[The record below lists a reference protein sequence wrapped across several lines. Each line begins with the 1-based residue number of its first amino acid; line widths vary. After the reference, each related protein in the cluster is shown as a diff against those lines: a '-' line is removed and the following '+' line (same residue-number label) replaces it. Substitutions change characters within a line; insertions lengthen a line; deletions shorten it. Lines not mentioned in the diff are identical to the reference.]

1 MNRTFL
7 RCLRQT
13 FEVLYGFQNH
23 VNLHTMEFC
32 SENATPTRFSEVV
45 AMREEFGTI
54 SNLSLQCDS
63 NSGLELIFCILNL
76 HKGVNPKWLSFIHEE
91 EMCKD
96 VDHGSDYFVRVQDG
110 KIHFDL
116 MQESELDS
124 FKDIWACGSY
134 DLFSLDLSTAKPLC
148 FVLDAENKRIAID
161 AEGFVLDDDLNRTNE
176 RLFTPEELI
185 EFATSRW
192 FVAAQH
198 LSRPALQGIHDW
210 INSVLAVDFPLDSNL
225 QYHEKISDSK

>member
-7 RCLRQT
+7 RCLRRT
-13 FEVLYGFQNH
+13 FKVFYGFQNH
-23 VNLHTMEFC
+23 VNLHTMEFY
-32 SENATPTRFSEVV
+32 SENANPTRFSEVV

-76 HKGVNPKWLSFIHEE
+76 HTGVNPKWLSFIHEE

-96 VDHGSDYFVRVQDG
+96 VDHGSDYFVRVKEG
-110 KIHFDL
+110 KIYFDL
-116 MQESELDS
+116 MQESEWDS
-124 FKDIWACGSY
+124 FKRMYACGSY
-134 DLFSLDLSTAKPLC
+134 DLFSLDLSTAKPRC

-161 AEGFVLDDDLNRTNE
+161 SEGFVLDDDLNRTNE

-192 FVAAQH
+192 FVDTQH
-198 LSRPALQGIHDW
+198 LSRPALQDIHDW
-210 INSVLAVDFPLDSNL
+210 IDTALAVDFPLDSNL
-225 QYHEKISDSK
+225 QYNEKLPDSQ